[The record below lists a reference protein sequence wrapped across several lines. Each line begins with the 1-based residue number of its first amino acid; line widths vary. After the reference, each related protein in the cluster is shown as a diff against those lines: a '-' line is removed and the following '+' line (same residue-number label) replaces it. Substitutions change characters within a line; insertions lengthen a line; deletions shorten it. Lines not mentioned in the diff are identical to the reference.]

1 MMKKKTSEP
10 FDLGSV
16 DTAKGQESYP
26 ENQNSRE
33 AELVSRSPSQQGGRQ
48 GDLHENLTGAN
59 LTGASGPIEG
69 ELKVPDRSIIAPGEV
84 LATGMGYLP
93 ALGTYR
99 SGNDIRASRLGMLK
113 VEGKVLKVIPMSGRY
128 LPKRGDTLVAQ
139 VKDILM
145 SGWLLDTNSAYQAML
160 QVKDATSSFIEKGA
174 DLTQYFALG
183 DYIVTKIINVTT
195 QKLVDVTMRGP
206 GLRKL
211 QGGRLIEV
219 NTYKVPRI
227 IGKHGS
233 MVSMIKDATGCKVVV
248 GQNGWVWIE
257 GESHMENIVLEAI
270 RKIEAEG
277 HIAGLTERM
286 KSFLE
291 KKTNKKITIRAADDT
306 EMQESSSSFDG
317 ERGQYNRYDRGRGGG
332 GGYGGDRG
340 YRSGGSGG
348 RGGYQRP
355 WREFRHDSGSRD
367 QQGGGGDRRES
378 GGSEGSGGGYRDR
391 GFSDRGPERRDNR
404 SNFRPGSIQSRR

>member
-1 MMKKKTSEP
+1 MMKKKISEP
-10 FDLGSV
+10 IDLGSV
-16 DTAKGQESYP
+16 QTPRGQGQEISHEKSYH
-26 ENQNSRE
+26 ENQDSLG
-33 AELVSRSPSQQGGRQ
+33 AETVSRSPAQQQ
-48 GDLHENLTGAN
+48 TEHMHMNENLNGS
-59 LTGASGPIEG
+59 SGPIEG

-128 LPKRGDTLVAQ
+128 LPKRGDTIVAQ

-145 SGWLLDTNSAYQAML
+145 SGWLLDTNSAYAAML

-195 QKLVDVTMRGP
+195 QRLTDVTMRGP

-233 MVSMIKDATGCKVVV
+233 MVSMLKDATDCKVVV

-257 GESHMENIVLEAI
+257 GESNMENIVLEAI

-286 KSFLE
+286 KLFLE
-291 KKTNKKITIRAADDT
+291 KKTNKKITIRVADDA
-306 EMQESSSSFDG
+306 ESQEGSSFDR
-317 ERGQYNRYDRGRGGG
+317 ERSDRYDRGRGGG
-332 GGYGGDRG
+332 YGSDRGG

-355 WREFRHDSGSRD
+355 WRDSRYGGSSGGGSRD
-367 QQGGGGDRRES
+367 QHG
-378 GGSEGSGGGYRDR
+378 GSGGGYGGGSGSR
-391 GFSDRGPERRDNR
+391 GFGDRGPDRRDSQDSR
-404 SNFRPGSIQSRR
+404 TNFRPGSIQTRR

>member
-1 MMKKKTSEP
+1 MVRKKTNELSGRSDPDVVETGN
-10 FDLGSV
+10 DQASYN
-16 DTAKGQESYP
+16 KSREGQQ
-26 ENQNSRE
+26 ENQGAEIVMNEKVMNEKNSNS
-33 AELVSRSPSQQGGRQ
+33 V
-48 GDLHENLTGAN
+48 
-59 LTGASGPIEG
+59 ASGSIEG
-69 ELKVPDRSIIAPGEV
+69 ELKVPDHSIIVPGEI

-99 SGNDIRASRLGMLK
+99 SGNNILASRLGMLK

-145 SGWLLDTNSAYQAML
+145 SGWLLDTNSAYAAML

-195 QKLVDVTMRGP
+195 QRLVDVTMRGP

-233 MVSMIKDATGCKVVV
+233 MVSMLKDATGCKVVV

-257 GESHMENIVLEAI
+257 GESNMENIVLEAI

-277 HIAGLTERM
+277 HLAGLTERM

-291 KKTNKKITIRAADDT
+291 KKTNKKITIRVADDA
-306 EMQESSSSFDG
+306 EMQESSSYDHG
-317 ERGQYNRYDRGRGGG
+317 ERRY
-332 GGYGGDRG
+332 GDRG
-340 YRSGGSGG
+340 Y
-348 RGGYQRP
+348 
-355 WREFRHDSGSRD
+355 
-367 QQGGGGDRRES
+367 GDR
-378 GGSEGSGGGYRDR
+378 GDRDR
-391 GFSDRGPERRDNR
+391 
-404 SNFRPGSIQSRR
+404 